1 MSPKEALLA
10 TVNNMSETQ
19 IQALLVFL
27 DTFQNHPADVKSVP
41 ISVPSAE
48 SPKIDPVRAGMMQT
62 LQDRMNALDYSS
74 PNAVI
79 KAADSGVNVIG
90 KTVKVTAT
98 TDVTLGYFYTKTD
111 MSVGANVAVG
121 VYSEDSILALDMDY
135 TGIKKGQTV
144 IGTIKY
150 YDSELSSSRIILV
163 TPDK

>member
-1 MSPKEALLA
+1 MAILYAHYLI
-10 TVNNMSETQ
+10 NGN
-19 IQALLVFL
+19 
-27 DTFQNHPADVKSVP
+27 SVT
-41 ISVPSAE
+41 IRHWR
-48 SPKIDPVRAGMMQT
+48 D
-62 LQDRMNALDYSS
+62 
-74 PNAVI
+74 
-79 KAADSGVNVIG
+79 
-90 KTVKVTAT
+90 TAT

-121 VYSEDSILALDMDY
+121 VYSEDSILGLDMDY

>member
-1 MSPKEALLA
+1 MRKTISL
-10 TVNNMSETQ
+10 
-19 IQALLVFL
+19 LLVTVIL
-27 DTFQNHPADVKSVP
+27 CIMIPLTGCSDGA
-41 ISVPSAE
+41 
-48 SPKIDPVRAGMMQT
+48 
-62 LQDRMNALDYSS
+62 DYSS

-121 VYSEDSILALDMDY
+121 VYSEDSILGLDMDY